1 MIILC
6 FSIMKNTTWD
16 SYQLFLDVAR
26 GGGLT
31 GAVASS
37 GLSPATIG
45 RRMLELEGQIG
56 RPLFERSQA
65 GYTLTGNGQALFDQL
80 LEMEAAA
87 RKVDSWQ
94 RDAQGA
100 SIVRIAAGT
109 WVGWLLSQNMPT
121 ICSERDGFGID
132 LHLGE
137 RRASLAHRESD
148 IGIRAFEPEE
158 TNLAAIKT
166 GDVAYAAYQA
176 RNMRFSGPQRWIAV
190 AEEEA
195 ISAYLRWPHQNKRE
209 EIVFTVSRPRSLRDL
224 VLAGSG
230 IAVLPCFV
238 GDQEPR
244 LERVGEEIPEL
255 RHRQWIVMNNADRH
269 RREIRTVVDRMTK
282 LLKSHAELFAGKR
295 PTYL

>member
-1 MIILC
+1 
-6 FSIMKNTTWD
+6 MKNTTWD

-31 GAVASS
+31 GAVPSS

-45 RRMLELEGQIG
+45 RRMLELEAQIG

-65 GYTLTGNGQALFDQL
+65 GYTLTGDGQALFDQL

-94 RDAQGA
+94 RNAQGM
-100 SIVRIAAGT
+100 SVVRIAAGT
-109 WVGWLLSQNMPT
+109 WIGWLLSQNMPI
-121 ICSERDGFGID
+121 ICSERDGFRID

-158 TNLAAIKT
+158 TNLAAIKIS
-166 GDVAYAAYQA
+166 DVAYAAYQA
-176 RNMRFSGPQRWIAV
+176 RNMRFVGPQRWIAV

-195 ISAYLRWPHQNKRE
+195 ISAYLRWPHQNKRQE
-209 EIVFTVSRPRSLRDL
+209 MVFTVSRPRSLHDL
-224 VLAGSG
+224 VLAGAG

-244 LERVGEEIPEL
+244 LERVGEEIHEL

-269 RREIRTVVDRMTK
+269 RQEIRTVVDRMTK

-295 PTYL
+295 PTYV

>member
-1 MIILC
+1 
-6 FSIMKNTTWD
+6 MKNATWD

-31 GAVASS
+31 GAASSS

-45 RRMLELEGQIG
+45 RRMLELESQIG
-56 RPLFERSQA
+56 RSLFQRSQV
-65 GYTLTGNGQALFDQL
+65 GYVLTADGQELFDQL

-87 RKVDSWQ
+87 RKVDTWQ

-100 SIVRIAAGT
+100 AAVRIAAGT
-109 WVGWLLSQNMPT
+109 WVGWLLSQNMPS
-121 ICSERDGFGID
+121 ICSERDGFRID
-132 LHLGE
+132 LHLAE

-158 TNLAAIKT
+158 INLAAVKT

-176 RNMRFSGPQRWIAV
+176 RNMRFAGPRRWIAV

-195 ISAYLRWPHQNKRE
+195 ISAYLRWPHQNERE
-209 EIVFTVSRPRSLRDL
+209 AIAVTVNRPRSLYDL

-230 IAVLPCFV
+230 VAVLPCFV
-238 GDQEPR
+238 GDLEPR
-244 LERVGEEIPEL
+244 LERVGEEVASL
-255 RHRQWIVMNNADRH
+255 RHGQWIVMNDADRH
-269 RREIRTVVDRMTK
+269 RREIRTVVDRMTR
-282 LLKSHAELFAGKR
+282 LLKSHADLFAGNR
-295 PTYL
+295 PTYI

>member
-1 MIILC
+1 
-6 FSIMKNTTWD
+6 MKNTTWD

-31 GAVASS
+31 GASASS

-45 RRMLELEGQIG
+45 RRMLELEGQIR

-65 GYTLTGNGQALFDQL
+65 GYTLTGDGRALFDQL
-80 LEMEAAA
+80 LEMEAAS

-94 RDAQGA
+94 RDAQGS

-109 WVGWLLSQNMPT
+109 WVGWLLSQNMPS
-121 ICSERDGFGID
+121 ICSERDGFRID

-176 RNMRFSGPQRWIAV
+176 RNMRFAGPQRWIAV

-195 ISAYLRWPHQNKRE
+195 ISAYLRWPYQNKQE
-209 EIVFTVSRPRSLRDL
+209 EITFTVSRPRSLHDL

-244 LERVGEEIPEL
+244 LERIGEEIATL

-269 RREIRTVVDRMTK
+269 RREIRTVVDRMAR
-282 LLKSHAELFAGKR
+282 LLKSHSELFAGKR
-295 PTYL
+295 PTYA

>member
-1 MIILC
+1 
-6 FSIMKNTTWD
+6 MKNTTWD

-45 RRMLELEGQIG
+45 RRMLELEGQVG

-209 EIVFTVSRPRSLRDL
+209 EIVFTVSRPRSLHDL

-244 LERVGEEIPEL
+244 LARVGEEIPEL
-255 RHRQWIVMNNADRH
+255 RHRQWIVMHNADRH

>member
-1 MIILC
+1 
-6 FSIMKNTTWD
+6 MKNTTWD

-137 RRASLAHRESD
+137 RRASLTHRESD

-244 LERVGEEIPEL
+244 LARVGEEIPEL

>member
-1 MIILC
+1 
-6 FSIMKNTTWD
+6 MKNATWD

-45 RRMLELEGQIG
+45 RRMLELEGRIG

-65 GYTLTGNGQALFDQL
+65 GYTLTGDGQALFDQL

-87 RKVDSWQ
+87 RKVDGWR
-94 RDAQGA
+94 RDGQGM
-100 SIVRIAAGT
+100 SVVRIAAGT

-121 ICSERDGFGID
+121 ICSERDGFRID

-158 TNLAAIKT
+158 TNLAAIKI

-176 RNMRFSGPQRWIAV
+176 RNMRFAGPQR
-190 AEEEA
+190 
-195 ISAYLRWPHQNKRE
+195 
-209 EIVFTVSRPRSLRDL
+209 
-224 VLAGSG
+224 
-230 IAVLPCFV
+230 
-238 GDQEPR
+238 
-244 LERVGEEIPEL
+244 
-255 RHRQWIVMNNADRH
+255 
-269 RREIRTVVDRMTK
+269 
-282 LLKSHAELFAGKR
+282 
-295 PTYL
+295 

>member
-1 MIILC
+1 
-6 FSIMKNTTWD
+6 MKNTTWD

-65 GYTLTGNGQALFDQL
+65 GYALTGDGRALFDQL

-94 RDAQGA
+94 RDAQGT

-109 WVGWLLSQNMPT
+109 WVGWLLSQNMPS
-121 ICSERDGFGID
+121 ICSERDGFRID
-132 LHLGE
+132 LYLGE

-176 RNMRFSGPQRWIAV
+176 RNIRFAGPQRWIAV

-195 ISAYLRWPHQNKRE
+195 ISAYLRWPHQNKHD
-209 EIVFTVSRPRSLRDL
+209 EITFTVSRPRSLHDL
-224 VLAGSG
+224 ALAGSG

-244 LERVGEEIPEL
+244 LERVGEEIASL

-269 RREIRTVVDRMTK
+269 RREIRTVVDRMTR
-282 LLKSHAELFAGKR
+282 LLKSHSELFAGKR
-295 PTYL
+295 PTYA

>member
-1 MIILC
+1 
-6 FSIMKNTTWD
+6 MKNTTWD

-65 GYTLTGNGQALFDQL
+65 GYALTGDGQALFDQL

-121 ICSERDGFGID
+121 ICSERDGFRID

-176 RNMRFSGPQRWIAV
+176 HNIRFSGPPRWIAV

-195 ISAYLRWPHQNKRE
+195 ISAYLRWPHQNKRG
-209 EIVFTVSRPRSLRDL
+209 EIAFTVSRPRSLYDL

-238 GDQEPR
+238 GDQESR
-244 LERVGEEIPEL
+244 LERVGDEIALL

>member
-1 MIILC
+1 
-6 FSIMKNTTWD
+6 MKNTTWD

-148 IGIRAFEPEE
+148 IGIRAFKPEE

-176 RNMRFSGPQRWIAV
+176 RNMRFSGPLRWIAV

>member
-1 MIILC
+1 M
-6 FSIMKNTTWD
+6 TWN

-65 GYTLTGNGQALFDQL
+65 GYALTGDGQALFDQL

-121 ICSERDGFGID
+121 ICSQRDGFRID

-158 TNLAAIKT
+158 TNLAAIKI

-176 RNMRFSGPQRWIAV
+176 RNMGFAGPQRWIAV

-195 ISAYLRWPHQNKRE
+195 VSAYLRWPHQNKRE
-209 EIVFTVSRPRSLRDL
+209 EITFTVSRPRSLHDL

-230 IAVLPCFV
+230 VAVLPCFV

-244 LERVGEEIPEL
+244 LERVGEEIASL
-255 RHRQWIVMNNADRH
+255 RHRQWIVMNDADRH
-269 RREIRTVVDRMTK
+269 RRDIRTVVDRMAK

-295 PTYL
+295 PTYA

>member
-1 MIILC
+1 
-6 FSIMKNTTWD
+6 MKNTTWD

-65 GYTLTGNGQALFDQL
+65 GYTLTGDGQALFDQL

-94 RDAQGA
+94 RDAQGS

-109 WVGWLLSQNMPT
+109 WVGWLLSQNMPS
-121 ICSERDGFGID
+121 ICSERDGFRID
-132 LHLGE
+132 LYLGE

-158 TNLAAIKT
+158 SNLAAIKT
-166 GDVAYAAYQA
+166 SDVAYAAYQA
-176 RNMRFSGPQRWIAV
+176 RNMRFAGPQRWIAV

-195 ISAYLRWPHQNKRE
+195 ISAYLRWPHQNKHD
-209 EIVFTVSRPRSLRDL
+209 EIVFTVSRPRSLHDL
-224 VLAGSG
+224 ALAGSG

-244 LERVGEEIPEL
+244 LERVGEEIAAL

-269 RREIRTVVDRMTK
+269 RREIRTVVDRMTR
-282 LLKSHAELFAGKR
+282 LLKSHSELFAGKR
-295 PTYL
+295 PTYA

>member
-1 MIILC
+1 
-6 FSIMKNTTWD
+6 MKNTTWD

>member
-1 MIILC
+1 
-6 FSIMKNTTWD
+6 MKNTTWD

-65 GYTLTGNGQALFDQL
+65 GYTLTGDGQALFDQL

-121 ICSERDGFGID
+121 ICSERDGFRID

-190 AEEEA
+190 TEEEA

-209 EIVFTVSRPRSLRDL
+209 EIVFTVSRPRSLHDL

-244 LERVGEEIPEL
+244 LERVGEEILEL
-255 RHRQWIVMNNADRH
+255 RHRQWIVMNNTDRH
-269 RREIRTVVDRMTK
+269 RREIRTVVDRMAK

>member
-1 MIILC
+1 
-6 FSIMKNTTWD
+6 MKNATWD
-16 SYQLFLDVAR
+16 AYQLFIDVAR

-31 GAVASS
+31 GAAASS

-56 RPLFERSQA
+56 RPLFQRSQT
-65 GYTLTGNGQALFDQL
+65 GYALTGDGQALFDQL

-100 SIVRIAAGT
+100 AIVRITAGT
-109 WVGWLLSQNMPT
+109 WVGWLLSQNMPS
-121 ICSERDGFGID
+121 ICSERDGFRID
-132 LHLGE
+132 LHLAE

-158 TNLAAIKT
+158 ANLAAIKT

-176 RNMRFSGPQRWIAV
+176 RNMRFSGPRRWIAV

-195 ISAYLRWPHQNKRE
+195 ISAYLRWPHQNERE
-209 EIVFTVSRPRSLRDL
+209 AIAVTVSRPRSLHDL

-238 GDQEPR
+238 GDLEPR
-244 LERVGEEIPEL
+244 LERVGEDIAAL
-255 RHRQWIVMNNADRH
+255 RHGQWIVMNDIDRH
-269 RREIRTVVDRMTK
+269 RREIRTVVDRMAR
-282 LLKSHAELFAGKR
+282 LLKSHADLFAGNR
-295 PTYL
+295 PTYA

>member
-1 MIILC
+1 
-6 FSIMKNTTWD
+6 MKNTGWD

-45 RRMLELEGQIG
+45 RRMLELEQQIG

-65 GYTLTGNGQALFDQL
+65 GYTLTGDGQALFDQL

-94 RDAQGA
+94 RDAQGGA
-100 SIVRIAAGT
+100 IVRIAAGT
-109 WVGWLLSQNMPT
+109 WVGWLLSQNMPS
-121 ICSERDGFGID
+121 ICSERDGFRID

-158 TNLAAIKT
+158 SNLAAIKT

-176 RNMRFSGPQRWIAV
+176 RNMRFAGPQRWIAV

-195 ISAYLRWPHQNKRE
+195 ISAYLRWPYQNKRE
-209 EIVFTVSRPRSLRDL
+209 GIAFTVSRPRSMYDL

-244 LERVGEEIPEL
+244 LERAGEEIASL

-269 RREIRTVVDRMTK
+269 RREIRTVVDRMAR
-282 LLKSHAELFAGKR
+282 LLKSHSELFAGKR
-295 PTYL
+295 PTYA